1 MNFINLLGC
10 SAACL
15 TTIAFLPQMLR
26 TWKTRSAKD
35 VSLSMLITFL
45 SGIFLW
51 FLYGILR
58 QDIII
63 VIANLVTLILNF
75 AILGMKLKYK

>member
-1 MNFINLLGC
+1 MNFINLLGF

-51 FLYGILR
+51 FVYGIFR
-58 QDIII
+58 QDMII

>member
-1 MNFINLLGC
+1 MNFINLLGF

-51 FLYGILR
+51 FLYGIFR
-58 QDIII
+58 QDLII
-63 VIANLVTLILNF
+63 VIANLVTLLLNF